1 MMRLPAGL
9 TGLKRKVEI
18 YIPAPLRP
26 YVGNADRVQIEAE
39 TVGEAIRALVERYP
53 QLKAQLLD
61 DQGRV
66 RRHVNVFLNDRNV
79 NELGGLGVQVRDN
92 DRILLLPA
100 IAGGC
105 PVNVTPECQF

>member
-1 MMRLPAGL
+1 M
-9 TGLKRKVEI
+9 VI
-18 YIPAPLRP
+18 S
-26 YVGNADRVQIEAE
+26 
-39 TVGEAIRALVERYP
+39 
-53 QLKAQLLD
+53 QLLD

-105 PVNVTPECQF
+105 QSP

>member
-1 MMRLPAGL
+1 
-9 TGLKRKVEI
+9 
-18 YIPAPLRP
+18 
-26 YVGNADRVQIEAE
+26 
-39 TVGEAIRALVERYP
+39 VGEAIRALVERYP

-66 RRHVNVFLNDRNV
+66 RRHVNVFLNERNV

>member
-1 MMRLPAGL
+1 M
-9 TGLKRKVEI
+9 
-18 YIPAPLRP
+18 
-26 YVGNADRVQIEAE
+26 
-39 TVGEAIRALVERYP
+39 ALVERYP

-66 RRHVNVFLNDRNV
+66 RRHVNVFLNERNV
-79 NELGGLGVQVRDN
+79 NELGGLEVQVRDN

-105 PVNVTPECQF
+105 QSP